1 MTVTRGKIGLLL
13 RPLLGDVE
21 KTNDDTS
28 SDVMVNLASH
38 QQVAKLKDGLQ
49 KKNSYKIINNA
60 IGSVKIYNDQ
70 QISLKNFVIYV
81 IVCRNET

>member
-1 MTVTRGKIGLLL
+1 MCGGERGKIGVLL

-49 KKNSYKIINNA
+49 KKTVTK
-60 IGSVKIYNDQ
+60 
-70 QISLKNFVIYV
+70 
-81 IVCRNET
+81 

>member
-49 KKNSYKIINNA
+49 KNSYKIINNA
-60 IGSVKIYNDQ
+60 IGSVKICNDQ
-70 QISLKNFVIYV
+70 QISLKN
-81 IVCRNET
+81 

>member
-28 SDVMVNLASH
+28 SDVMVNLPSH
-38 QQVAKLKDGLQ
+38 QQLKDGLQ
-49 KKNSYKIINNA
+49 KQLVSYAA
-60 IGSVKIYNDQ
+60 IPKTIMWTA
-70 QISLKNFVIYV
+70 
-81 IVCRNET
+81 IVMPLNLM